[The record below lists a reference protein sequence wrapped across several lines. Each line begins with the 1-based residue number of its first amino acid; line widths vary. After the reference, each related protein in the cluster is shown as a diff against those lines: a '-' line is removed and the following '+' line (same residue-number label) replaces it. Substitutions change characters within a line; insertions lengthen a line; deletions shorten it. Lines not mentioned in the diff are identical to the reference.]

1 MDYFATG
8 GSREE
13 SCFEASEYS
22 VVCFRLGPKQARRYP
37 VRLSTF
43 RGMHLGL
50 GLDLDVGVL
59 IIMDGSCFVLPY
71 VERSMMMC
79 LPGQYRCLLYVKSFL
94 GMSVSAF

>member
-1 MDYFATG
+1 MFSAW
-8 GSREE
+8 SK
-13 SCFEASEYS
+13 ASEALSCPS
-22 VVCFRLGPKQARRYP
+22 VYIC
-37 VRLSTF
+37 

-59 IIMDGSCFVLPY
+59 IMMDGSCFVLPY
-71 VERSMMMC
+71 MERSMMMC